1 MSNKIEMS
9 LESGRN
15 TAERFLE
22 WAQLTNAVVAG
33 SIRRQRPIV
42 HDIDLVFDC
51 SPASCSKPIHR
62 WLVRIQTED
71 MQILRWGPKLAAITY
86 HGVPIDLY
94 FSTPETF
101 HTLLL
106 IRTGS
111 KESNIR
117 LCSIAK
123 ARGWK
128 LHASGEGLFNE
139 RGERIAG
146 DSERSIYDALGVP
159 WQEPWERG

>member
-1 MSNKIEMS
+1 MMTVLS
-9 LESGRN
+9 LKNGLRI
-15 TAERFLE
+15 AGLFM
-22 WAQLTNAVVAG
+22 NAIGDCAVKTIVAG
-33 SIRRQRPIV
+33 SIRRRRKIV
-42 HDIDLVFDC
+42 HDVDFVFDD
-51 SPASCSKPIHR
+51 PDHGALRLAVDQMAGYPNNG
-62 WLVRIQTED
+62 T
-71 MQILRWGPKLAAITY
+71 QILKWGPKLAAITY
-86 HGVPIDLY
+86 CGVPFDLY

-111 KESNIR
+111 KENNIR

-123 ARGWK
+123 SKGWK

-146 DSERSIYDALGVP
+146 DSERSIYDALGVK
-159 WQEPWERG
+159 WQEPWDRG

>member
-1 MSNKIEMS
+1 MSNKIELS
-9 LESGRN
+9 LEAGLRI
-15 TAERFLE
+15 AHEFLRVTIRHHFVE
-22 WAQLTNAVVAG
+22 VAG
-33 SIRRQRPIV
+33 SIRRLRPRV
-42 HDIDLVFDC
+42 HDVDLVFNPIAP
-51 SPASCSKPIHR
+51 PAEELRLRCLMMPN
-62 WLVRIQTED
+62 IQV
-71 MQILRWGPKLAAITY
+71 LKWGPKLAGITY
-86 HGVPIDLY
+86 CGVPIDLY

-111 KESNIR
+111 KENNIR

-123 ARGWK
+123 AKGWK
-128 LHASGEGLFNE
+128 LHASGDGLFNE

>member
-1 MSNKIEMS
+1 MVNNKVELS
-9 LESGRN
+9 LRDGRRI
-15 TAERFLE
+15 AREFLDVTIRGHY
-22 WAQLTNAVVAG
+22 ATVAG
-33 SIRRQRPIV
+33 SIRRLRPIV
-42 HDIDLVFDC
+42 HDIDLVF
-51 SPASCSKPIHR
+51 SPIAPPA
-62 WLVRIQTED
+62 EE
-71 MQILRWGPKLAAITY
+71 LRLRCLMMPSVQVVKWGSKLAAIVY
-86 HGVPIDLY
+86 HGVPFDLY

-111 KESNIR
+111 KENNIR
-117 LCSIAK
+117 LCSIAR

-128 LHASGEGLFNE
+128 LHASGDGLFNE

-146 DSERSIYDALGVP
+146 DSERSIYDALGVK